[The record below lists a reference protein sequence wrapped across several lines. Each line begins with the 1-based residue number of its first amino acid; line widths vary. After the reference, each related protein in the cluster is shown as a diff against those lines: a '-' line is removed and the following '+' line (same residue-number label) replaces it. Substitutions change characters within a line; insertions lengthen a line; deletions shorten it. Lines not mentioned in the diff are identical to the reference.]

1 MIITIE
7 GPTGAG
13 KSQIALDIATA
24 LSTEIINCDSR
35 QIYRYLDIGTAKP
48 SKDDIQRVQHHLIDI
63 INPSQSYNAG
73 KFVTDATEA
82 VSALKKRCVIPILCG
97 GTGLYIR
104 SFIDGLFIHPQIDP
118 MIRKSLNDESEQMGI
133 HSMYHKLLEI
143 DPIFANKIS
152 TSDKQRILR
161 GLEVFY
167 ATGKPISTHWAEQ
180 AKNPKQSFYR
190 ILVNSDREVL
200 YKRIDKRFTT
210 MMDQGLIQEIA
221 DVLKMGYSFDDPG
234 LNSLGYKEFKA
245 YFTEQA
251 SIDECATLAT
261 QHHRNY
267 AKRQMTWYRKISF
280 DLTIDPECFSL
291 SDVLG
296 ALSEVQF

>member
-1 MIITIE
+1 MLFR
-7 GPTGAG
+7 
-13 KSQIALDIATA
+13 S
-24 LSTEIINCDSR
+24 
-35 QIYRYLDIGTAKP
+35 
-48 SKDDIQRVQHHLIDI
+48 
-63 INPSQSYNAG
+63 
-73 KFVTDATEA
+73 
-82 VSALKKRCVIPILCG
+82 
-97 GTGLYIR
+97 LYIR

-133 HSMYHKLLEI
+133 HSMYHKLLKI

-161 GLEVFY
+161 GLEVFC
-167 ATGKPISTHWAEQ
+167 ATGKPIYTHWAEQ

-234 LNSLGYKEFKA
+234 LNSLGYKEFKP
-245 YFTEQA
+245 YFTTQA
-251 SIDECATLAT
+251 SIDECATLAA